1 MEEFDK
7 LKDEDDSEE
16 YTREGLR
23 CDAAK
28 KIIGIININLNYSY
42 NSFKD
47 VIEKQGLN
55 DDFNQQLDFSKL
67 LVTKGLIGNT
77 KKIHND
83 VLRIL
88 RQKHNLEFEPYS
100 PDQEELPMFEWVVR
114 EDSKVYKTKQNFNA
128 FKANIEHA
136 EIWHECISIT
146 FEGRELEQI
155 NCVIEHAMGINV
167 PERRIYHLPENYD
180 LQQFKHKINDTF
192 RKLGWVDLVK
202 ENIGKSNC
210 EVHLGTLGKI
220 NN

>member
-146 FEGRELEQI
+146 FEGRELE
-155 NCVIEHAMGINV
+155 
-167 PERRIYHLPENYD
+167 
-180 LQQFKHKINDTF
+180 
-192 RKLGWVDLVK
+192 
-202 ENIGKSNC
+202 
-210 EVHLGTLGKI
+210 
-220 NN
+220 